1 MESPVHRFDELFRQ
15 LGLPDDAASIESFLA
30 AHRPQPN
37 DLAVCH
43 MPFWTASQAAFL
55 HEEIM
60 KDGDWAEI
68 VDELGLL
75 LIDPA

>member
-1 MESPVHRFDELFRQ
+1 MEKPVHRFDELFRQ
-15 LGLPDDAASIESFLA
+15 LGLPDDPASIESFLA
-30 AHRPQPN
+30 AHRPQSN
-37 DLAVCH
+37 DLAVCQ

-55 HEEIM
+55 HEEMM

-75 LIDPA
+75 LRN